1 LEFRGDLLRRCII
14 NLHPTRFLTDQ
25 AELTVTM
32 DSSKARQRQ
41 VLQSPDASSPGQTSD
56 ERLQLNI
63 LELAYLAAKA
73 FEDNRR
79 KECLALLRVILNLD
93 PQNKDACDMQSRIRS
108 DLERDLHQVRS
119 LVPRLSKDE
128 NLYAMSDLILQRVL
142 DIDPENEAAEALLQ
156 QIESRFAAEHSPATE
171 ASEGDGGAPVGPQF
185 FREVPQQK
193 SRLNMRAPMVGVVLL
208 LVA

>member
-1 LEFRGDLLRRCII
+1 M
-14 NLHPTRFLTDQ
+14 H
-25 AELTVTM
+25 
-32 DSSKARQRQ
+32 SSKARQRE
-41 VLQSPDASSPGQTSD
+41 VLKSPDASSAGQTSD

-63 LELAYLAAKA
+63 LELAYLASKA

-156 QIESRFAAEHSPATE
+156 QIESSFAAEHSAAKE
-171 ASEGDGGAPVGPQF
+171 ASEEESGARVGAQSL
-185 FREVPQQK
+185 RDVPKHK
-193 SRLNMRAPMVGVVLL
+193 SHLNMRAGMVGIVLL
-208 LVA
+208 LVVAAAYVAVAGWRQSAHTGQNLT